1 MANKNTYIWKEYHL
15 KFCIDINQLMAYTK
29 NEYVREGAL
38 QKVKLYKLCLI
49 NSHMLI
55 SLILSI
61 CNGVNS
67 ILN

>member
-1 MANKNTYIWKEYHL
+1 
-15 KFCIDINQLMAYTK
+15 MAYTK

-38 QKVKLYKLCLI
+38 QKVKLYKLCII